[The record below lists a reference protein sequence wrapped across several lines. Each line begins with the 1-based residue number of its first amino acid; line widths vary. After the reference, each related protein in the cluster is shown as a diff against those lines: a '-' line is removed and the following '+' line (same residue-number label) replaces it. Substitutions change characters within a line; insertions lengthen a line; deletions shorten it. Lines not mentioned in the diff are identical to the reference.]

1 MWYVVQC
8 ISGREESAIEK
19 CRNALDSKLEP
30 KIFSPIC
37 QFQKRYEGLW
47 HTIEQIAFPGYILI
61 ESSQPAELEKLLQR
75 ISGVVV
81 PVRIGGGFFPMREEE
96 EAFLREMLDERD
108 CIRFSVGYLVDGTLV
123 VSRGPLKEKGNFVR
137 RIDRHKRIAE
147 LELSLLGEKKRVKIG
162 LEVKAKLTGE
172 EWRKRTCLPDL
183 SEGVCVH
190 EAMSLS

>member
-96 EAFLREMLDERD
+96 EAFLREMLDPFFRW
-108 CIRFSVGYLVDGTLV
+108 ISGGWNI
-123 VSRGPLKEKGNFVR
+123 SRIQGSSKG
-137 RIDRHKRIAE
+137 K
-147 LELSLLGEKKRVKIG
+147 GEFC
-162 LEVKAKLTGE
+162 KA
-172 EWRKRTCLPDL
+172 D
-183 SEGVCVH
+183 
-190 EAMSLS
+190 